1 MESIPLSYETEIKI
15 CSTSTTSKLYPA
27 LNNWD
32 LLASCFKK
40 QDKHKQL
47 PATAGFMRLTE
58 KYQELEVCEPSSLI
72 PVPKFEGG
80 EEVET
85 QEKKEGGRN
94 REGGKRKK

>member
-1 MESIPLSYETEIKI
+1 
-15 CSTSTTSKLYPA
+15 
-27 LNNWD
+27 
-32 LLASCFKK
+32 
-40 QDKHKQL
+40 
-47 PATAGFMRLTE
+47 MRLSK

-80 EEVET
+80 EEEGT